1 HARRGQQAKLIFEEL
16 KQGRIPPYSLYLRPF
31 LTTGRLRVV
40 NGRFRRRFLPSM
52 DRFFG
57 RRIDLETVFAI
68 AHERAKHPLIAI
80 GEVGF
85 VSAAPKLVTAD
96 ANWKEAFVR
105 LAKGASAIIMVPL
118 PRPSTVWVRLGVRE
132 PLEPFWEEIHRTMQD
147 RGVQFPRM
155 NPQGGLFFLT
165 SGARFLHQ
173 ITAAGFESDQLE
185 MVLRGLINRANID
198 VICEATS
205 GNDCSEL
212 DAIFDTFLYLSPQD
226 GQLHAR
232 PVRLHDLLPF
242 LPHRRLFDRLID
254 SGAPRKI
261 LLAKSLRI

>member
-1 HARRGQQAKLIFEEL
+1 MAALTEFSSGTSYDAPRASRTLFLFAEWANFFAIQIAVLFLAAVFTTDSFYDEFAARGFPIAVATFVGLSRLIHRINQSRAHARRGQQAKLIFEEL

-31 LTTGRLRVV
+31 VTTGRLRVV

-85 VSAAPKLVTAD
+85 VSGAPKLVTAD

-132 PLEPFWEEIHRTMQD
+132 PLEPFWEEIH
-147 RGVQFPRM
+147 
-155 NPQGGLFFLT
+155 
-165 SGARFLHQ
+165 
-173 ITAAGFESDQLE
+173 
-185 MVLRGLINRANID
+185 
-198 VICEATS
+198 
-205 GNDCSEL
+205 
-212 DAIFDTFLYLSPQD
+212 
-226 GQLHAR
+226 
-232 PVRLHDLLPF
+232 
-242 LPHRRLFDRLID
+242 
-254 SGAPRKI
+254 
-261 LLAKSLRI
+261 